1 MMIELKTS
9 GKTIVN
15 KTKATMVV
23 EVNEMIRLKSGVMI
37 TSIKTNRAKEVVVN
51 EVA

>member
-9 GKTIVN
+9 GKTIDN
-15 KTKATMVV
+15 KTKAAMVV
-23 EVNEMIRLKSGVMI
+23 EVNEVARLKSGVI
-37 TSIKTNRAKEVVVN
+37 ISSIKTSRAKEVVVN